1 MNNILLELSGI
12 RKIYYK
18 GLENELE
25 VLKGIDLTVH
35 NGEFLAI
42 VGRSG
47 SGKSTLMNILGMLDL
62 PSYGSYLFEGQN
74 VFKASHKQLSQ
85 MRRKKIG
92 FVFQNFE
99 LFPDIVAQKNIEMP
113 MLYAGIKSRERTKR
127 AKELLELVGL
137 SDRANHLPSQLSG
150 GQQQRVAIARALANE
165 PQLILADEPTGALDS
180 ENGSRIINLLKEMSQ
195 SGKTIILITH
205 DREVAE
211 CAQRRITLSD
221 GKIVRE
227 D

>member
-1 MNNILLELSGI
+1 
-12 RKIYYK
+12 
-18 GLENELE
+18 
-25 VLKGIDLTVH
+25 
-35 NGEFLAI
+35 
-42 VGRSG
+42 
-47 SGKSTLMNILGMLDL
+47 
-62 PSYGSYLFEGQN
+62 
-74 VFKASHKQLSQ
+74 
-85 MRRKKIG
+85 
-92 FVFQNFE
+92 
-99 LFPDIVAQKNIEMP
+99 

-150 GQQQRVAIARALANE
+150 GQKQRVAIARALANE